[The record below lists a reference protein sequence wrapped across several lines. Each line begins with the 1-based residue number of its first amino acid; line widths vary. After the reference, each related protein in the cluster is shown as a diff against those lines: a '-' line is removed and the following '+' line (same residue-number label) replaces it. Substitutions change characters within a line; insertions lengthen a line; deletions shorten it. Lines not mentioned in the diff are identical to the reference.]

1 MASDRPVLSTDGGAG
16 RLKMACFTINHGLHL
31 AQSGKHSQMRAEC
44 GDTSKK
50 KQLKHKKTLTDLVS
64 GSATDALAVTYFVCV
79 MSHFSP
85 PQPSSFTFVTAMSSD
100 RE

>member
-1 MASDRPVLSTDGGAG
+1 MASDRPVLSTDRGGG
-16 RLKMACFTINHGLHL
+16 RLKMACFTINQDLHL
-31 AQSGKHSQMRAEC
+31 VQSGKHSQMRAEC
-44 GDTSKK
+44 VDTSKK
-50 KQLKHKKTLTDLVS
+50 ILKHKKTMTDLVS
-64 GSATDALAVTYFVCV
+64 GSTADARAVTYFVCV

>member
-1 MASDRPVLSTDGGAG
+1 MASDRPVLSTDRGGG
-16 RLKMACFTINHGLHL
+16 RLKMACFTINQGLHL
-31 AQSGKHSQMRAEC
+31 VQSGKHSQMRAEC
-44 GDTSKK
+44 VDSKN
-50 KQLKHKKTLTDLVS
+50 QLKRKKTMTDLVS
-64 GSATDALAVTYFVCV
+64 GSTADARAVTYFVCV